1 MLGFAAVIGPG
12 GVVDKAKSDDL
23 AFHLS
28 LTRLLDLF
36 LFMLLRSTYSLR
48 ASDCASPASLRQL
61 VRELGGGGG
70 GGTWASPPGDGG
82 RVPPVHNFGGTF
94 PQKSR
99 LLKKIFEL
107 FTTNF
112 RFPNISQI
120 K

>member
-28 LTRLLDLF
+28 LTRLLDFF

-61 VRELGGGGG
+61 VRELDGGGGAA
-70 GGTWASPPGDGG
+70 WASPPGDGG
-82 RVPPVHNFGGTF
+82 RVP
-94 PQKSR
+94 R
-99 LLKKIFEL
+99 LIILVGRSPRNRDF
-107 FTTNF
+107 
-112 RFPNISQI
+112 
-120 K
+120 

>member
-61 VRELGGGGG
+61 VRELGGGRGAA
-70 GGTWASPPGDGG
+70 WASPPGG
-82 RVPPVHNFGGTF
+82 RGTRPPAHNFGGTF

-99 LLKKIFEL
+99 LLKKIFEIL
-107 FTTNF
+107 TTNF